1 MGGHT
6 RYALPTA
13 AATQLLTDR
22 LECDVAGTPLAPLV
36 RLMLP
41 QTRRRAL
48 RLTEAST
55 PNWIAHQTEINTLVL
70 RLCDAAPLLW
80 MSSWDCPLP
89 RRVASFDLPQ
99 PDYVAV
105 EGPAA
110 GPRMVFGEHDRGS
123 EPVERFIARKVLL
136 YAALAA
142 FPDACE
148 QHFGFR
154 TFSVRV
160 TVTDP
165 VRRHPMQ
172 RIAELLTA
180 TYRAGGPHSRD
191 LFRFTLAGWL
201 NAAPD
206 EAIWFSPG
214 DVVAHHGLQPSQ
226 HVVRRLP

>member
-13 AATQLLTDR
+13 AATRLLTDR
-22 LECDVAGTPLAPLV
+22 LERDVAGTPLAPLV

-41 QTRRRAL
+41 TRRRAL
-48 RLTEAST
+48 LLTEGST
-55 PNWIAHQTEINTLVL
+55 PNWISHQTEINTLVL
-70 RLCDAAPLLW
+70 RLSDVATLLW

-99 PDYVAV
+99 PDYVLV
-105 EGPAA
+105 EDRASV
-110 GPRMVFGEHDRGS
+110 PRLVFGEHDRGS
-123 EPVERFIARKVLL
+123 EPTERFIARKVLL
-136 YAALAA
+136 YGALAA

-154 TFSVRV
+154 TFSVQV

-165 VRRHPMQ
+165 VHRNPMQ
-172 RIAELLTA
+172 RLVELLTA
-180 TYRAGGPHSRD
+180 TYRAGGPDSVG
-191 LFRFTLAGWL
+191 LFRFTLGGWL

-206 EAIWFSPG
+206 EAIWFSPS
-214 DVVAHHGLQPSQ
+214 DVVAHHGLQRSQ
-226 HVVRRLP
+226 HIARRLP